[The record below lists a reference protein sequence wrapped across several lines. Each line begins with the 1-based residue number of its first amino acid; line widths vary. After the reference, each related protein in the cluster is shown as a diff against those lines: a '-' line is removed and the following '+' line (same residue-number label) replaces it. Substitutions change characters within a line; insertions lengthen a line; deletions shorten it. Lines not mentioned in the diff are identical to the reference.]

1 MNSRDNRIIR
11 VSPATVIIFSVAF
24 SPLLFVGLLCIF
36 KTGQPW
42 TAVFLCALY
51 AAAIYA
57 ICSPTV
63 FLTDTTLRYRNL
75 LKSRSVDLST
85 VIKASVTARPAPTLE
100 LRSTSSRDPF
110 TFIIKPFSKKGVT
123 CIMQHIRAMSPR
135 AHFDK
140 ISEDL
145 SHADFASVTREAISI
160 QNLIRIALTV
170 GGASLAAALLRAL
183 YHH

>member
-75 LKSRSVDLST
+75 LKSRSIDLST
-85 VIKASVTARPAPTLE
+85 VIGASVTVRPAATLE
-100 LRSTSSRDPF
+100 LRSTSSRHPF
-110 TFIIKPFSKKGVT
+110 TFIIKPSARK
-123 CIMQHIRAMSPR
+123 
-135 AHFDK
+135 
-140 ISEDL
+140 
-145 SHADFASVTREAISI
+145 
-160 QNLIRIALTV
+160 
-170 GGASLAAALLRAL
+170 ALLVSCSISAPRPLELTSTRLAKT
-183 YHH
+183 YHMRISRLSRVRP